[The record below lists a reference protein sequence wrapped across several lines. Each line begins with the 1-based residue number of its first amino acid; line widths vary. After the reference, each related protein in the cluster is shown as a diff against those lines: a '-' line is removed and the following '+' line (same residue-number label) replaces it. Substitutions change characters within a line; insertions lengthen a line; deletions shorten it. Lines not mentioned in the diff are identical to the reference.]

1 MKKFTVLFFLII
13 ITHLKI
19 NAQTSTQ
26 VNNVINI
33 TLSSDYNNQTWS
45 NELALN
51 ITNSQTIVISGKF
64 YSDVAVNIIP
74 KGTNSIII
82 KPMDYDYF
90 ITNKAEGATVVRPKA
105 NSGPVKGPVS
115 ISLYPNPVQSNLN
128 FTCADLLVTSYQIY
142 DLNGLLKINQTI
154 TATNSGIIDVSGLTA
169 GNYILNLQ
177 LQNNSF
183 IRIQFIKN

>member
-1 MKKFTVLFFLII
+1 MKKFTTLFFVII
-13 ITHLKI
+13 IAHLKI

-26 VNNVINI
+26 INNVINI
-33 TLSSDYNNQTWS
+33 TLSSDYNDQTWS
-45 NELALN
+45 NLLATN
-51 ITNSQTIVISGKF
+51 ITNSQTITISGIF
-64 YSDVAVNIIP
+64 ASDVAVNIIP
-74 KGTNSIII
+74 KGINSIII
-82 KPMDYDYF
+82 KHNYS
-90 ITNKAEGATVVRPKA
+90 ITNKAEGTTVIRPKS

-154 TATNSGIIDVSGLTA
+154 TATNSGSIDVNSLTA